1 MGRITVPAK
10 VRVAPVPQASGP
22 APTAT
27 YAPTLGQSLKDG
39 FGLGFGSAVAQRMVS
54 GIFGAPTI
62 RTVAEPTGPTA
73 FEQCVAEH
81 RDDIALCAH
90 LAEKKTDK

>member
-1 MGRITVPAK
+1 MGRPTLPSK
-10 VRVAPVPQASGP
+10 PRMVAPHVPVVA
-22 APTAT
+22 
-27 YAPTLGQSLKDG
+27 APTLGQSLKDG
-39 FGLGFGSAVAQRMVS
+39 FGLGFGSAIAQRMVS

-62 RTVAEPTGPTA
+62 QTVAAPRETTA

-90 LAEKKTDK
+90 LAESITKK